1 MALHHRLAPAN
12 VALSTPRS
20 GDSRPPAAGTAQ
32 RQSPGGYGGV
42 AVRNRMSARAVS
54 LCLSGLRPFNWA
66 TAHPH
71 RHCLPRLAASSTEQP
86 SRFVPSPVSPRLA
99 PAEFRPFRRA
109 GRPFI
114 LSPLFSILSAGTRRR
129 SAATCSRPPPVI
141 ARLTPHR
148 HLSHGAGSPG
158 LALALAPAGLLP
170 TRLRLHP
177 RLGPAAIQRD
187 TPQRQR
193 SVSTA
198 RTSSPVLPSP
208 LRYCD
213 A

>member
-1 MALHHRLAPAN
+1 M
-12 VALSTPRS
+12 
-20 GDSRPPAAGTAQ
+20 
-32 RQSPGGYGGV
+32 
-42 AVRNRMSARAVS
+42 RNRMSARAVS
-54 LCLSGLRPFNWA
+54 LCSSGLRPFNWA

-86 SRFVPSPVSPRLA
+86 SRFVPSPVWPRLA

-114 LSPLFSILSAGTRRR
+114 LLPLLSLLSAGTRRR